1 MTESH
6 PAHGATR
13 AGTTAARA
21 SLLVTAL
28 LFSTGGAAIKATT
41 LSNWQIV
48 TWRSAIAAVMLWL
61 FAGRRVRLTKAT
73 LIVALAQAGTMVTF
87 VTANKLTTAAS
98 SVFFQGT
105 APLYIA
111 LIGPWWLGERLPRR
125 DYPVLL
131 AIAAGIGL
139 LFIGTPTDAA
149 TAPHPTLGNIVGT
162 VSGCCW
168 ALTVMGLRWMTKHEA
183 AASNAA
189 ASATVLGNVL
199 ACLVC
204 APMAWPLAGIGA
216 QDLGIVVYL
225 GVFQVG
231 LSYLLLGRS
240 LAKVPAV
247 DASLLLLAEP
257 AFSPFW
263 AWLVHGEL
271 PGAWPLLGG
280 VLIVGST
287 TWKTWRDRRT
297 ANGPP
302 EGGPS
307 A

>member
-1 MTESH
+1 MSQLA
-6 PAHGATR
+6 PSPGVPR

-21 SLLVTAL
+21 SLLATAL

-41 LSNWQIV
+41 ISSWQIV
-48 TWRSAIAAVMLWL
+48 TLRSAIAAVMLWL
-61 FAGRRVRLTKAT
+61 CAGRRVRVSRAT
-73 LIVALAQAGTMVTF
+73 MLVALAQAGTMVTF

-111 LIGPWWLGERLPRR
+111 LIGPWWLGERFPRR
-125 DYPVLL
+125 DVPILFS
-131 AIAAGIGL
+131 IAAGIAL
-139 LFIGTPTDAA
+139 LFAGTPAGAA
-149 TAPHPTLGNIVGT
+149 TAPHPLLGNLVGT
-162 VSGCCW
+162 VSGFCW
-168 ALTVMGLRWMTKHEA
+168 ALTVMGLRWISKHEA

-189 ASATVLGNVL
+189 ASATVLGNVI
-199 ACLVC
+199 ACAVC
-204 APMAWPLAGIGA
+204 APLAGPLGGIGA
-216 QDLGIVVYL
+216 LDIALVVYL

-257 AFSPFW
+257 AFSPLW
-263 AWLVHGEL
+263 AWLVHGEI
-271 PGAWPLLGG
+271 PGSWPLLGG

-287 TWKTWRDRRT
+287 TWKTWRDTRR
-297 ANGPP
+297 
-302 EGGPS
+302 GGHL
-307 A
+307 